1 MGGGQGETPGGPL
14 EDCHIHSRRRW
25 WLALRIVAVRG
36 LDKIELSREAGDAG
50 LGNGFKGHFHLP
62 SMVLGSL
69 IIWSSPLPSSSLTC
83 LAIPA
88 SFPCPS

>member
-1 MGGGQGETPGGPL
+1 MMGGGQGETPGGPL

-50 LGNGFKGHFHLP
+50 
-62 SMVLGSL
+62 
-69 IIWSSPLPSSSLTC
+69 
-83 LAIPA
+83 
-88 SFPCPS
+88 